1 VRRTV
6 HSGGRRKR
14 GGRARRGTG
23 TTRAGNDDRLRP
35 QVVVMWSYCPGQM
48 AEREGRAFAAVS
60 SDARAIP
67 EWIMAGRF
75 QYFSFFKYRKP
86 PFEVM

>member
-1 VRRTV
+1 
-6 HSGGRRKR
+6 
-14 GGRARRGTG
+14 
-23 TTRAGNDDRLRP
+23 
-35 QVVVMWSYCPGQM
+35 M